1 MSSKSILFDTIR
13 FSTRKYVFE
22 NKDETSYG
30 SNQIG
35 IFDNRIGIGTT
46 LPSENYICT
55 IQGDTLI
62 RGNLTAT
69 SLNYITSNLA
79 YLQLNTVG
87 GYPALDI
94 IQTGPDPF
102 IRMLSSSNQPNNV
115 VDIIQSDGNIG
126 IGTSIAYDKLVVNG
140 NIVASNIRLLGNFLE
155 KKALQLKPVQK
166 TFVVENYLRS
176 NFSVFTEGIYDGS
189 ADNAAIYLDG
199 YKLAY
204 SNLGATDYTLTKIN
218 DYAGNRTEYII
229 TLTKQ
234 VSYGS
239 IIDISIWP
247 YYLSSDEKG
256 LQPGWAVQNIT
267 STFFSKN
274 PSDDVYILRKV
285 GIGETYPSAKLHIKQ
300 IPGET
305 PKNVYITNSNNEGIF
320 VIDTNGGVGIGTSVP
335 ASKLDV
341 RGNAT
346 YIGNLSVSQTV
357 SGGDLQIG
365 NKIGIAT
372 VTTRQA
378 LDVIGNTIISGNL
391 GVGFSNPIHK
401 LAVNGFSHFSS
412 NVAIGIVN
420 GRQLVDIE
428 GGNMILSGSFG
439 IGTIS
444 PVQPLHVSGISYF
457 GANVGI
463 GTTLSRQ
470 LVDIQGGNLI
480 LSGNLGVGT
489 TIPELPLYVI
499 GNGYLS
505 GSLGIGTTIPKTA
518 LHMVG
523 NTILQGNLGIGVTT
537 PLLPLYVQGGTY
549 LSGNL
554 GIGTTLS
561 RQIVDIMGSTIISDN
576 LGIGTTIPSIPLY
589 VKGQTFMS
597 GNVGIGTTLPQ
608 QLLHVQGASIFS
620 GNVGIGTLL
629 PRQLL
634 DIVGGNITV
643 LGNVGIGTVTP
654 LAGIDIKGGTST
666 VPPLLVRSGPVLN
679 TPVAGSIEYDGI
691 VFYGTTST
699 THGRGFTPNT
709 QIFRL
714 TTNGSGITNPNTASL
729 FGASAGI
736 TLATNTVYEIEYQ
749 IYLSKSTAAGT
760 VTFTFA
766 FSGTSTSIQSLN
778 ATYISSPTTGVG
790 RGAAQIASLVYTVG
804 VGQTTFALPVTDN
817 LTSGVN
823 HYFTIK
829 VLVENGASSS
839 GTLTLLGNTNNG
851 TITALK
857 GSYYKV
863 TVLPNSNVGTFG

>member
-22 NKDETSYG
+22 NKDENSYG

-69 SLNYITSNLA
+69 SLNYITSNLS

-102 IRMLSSSNQPNNV
+102 IRMLSSSNEPNNV
-115 VDIIQSDGNIG
+115 VNIVQGDGNIG

-140 NIVASNIRLLGNFLE
+140 NIVASNLRLLGTFLE

-166 TFVVENYLRS
+166 TFIVENYLRS

-218 DYAGNRTEYII
+218 DYAGNKTEYIVN
-229 TLTKQ
+229 LTKQ
-234 VSYGS
+234 ASYGS
-239 IIDISIWP
+239 IVDISIWP
-247 YYLSSDEKG
+247 YYLSSDEQG

-274 PSDDVYILRKV
+274 PSDDVYILHKV

-300 IPGET
+300 IGGET
-305 PKNVYITNSNNEGIF
+305 PRNVYITNSNNEGIF
-320 VIDTNGGVGIGTSVP
+320 VIDTNGSVGVGTSIP
-335 ASKLDV
+335 SNKLDV
-341 RGNAT
+341 RGNAS
-346 YIGNLSVSQTV
+346 YVGDLSVSQTL
-357 SGGDLQIG
+357 SGVNLQVG
-365 NKIGIAT
+365 NKVGIAT
-372 VTTRQA
+372 GTTRQA

-401 LAVNGFSHFSS
+401 LAINGLSHFSS

-420 GRQLVDIE
+420 ARQLVDIQ

-444 PVQPLHVSGISYF
+444 PVQPFHVSGISYF

-480 LSGNLGVGT
+480 LSGNIGVGT
-489 TIPELPLYVI
+489 TIPGLPLYVM

-505 GSLGIGTTIPKTA
+505 GSLGIGTMTPKTS
-518 LHMVG
+518 LDIIG
-523 NTILQGNLGIGVTT
+523 NTLLQGNLGIGVTT
-537 PLLPLYVQGGTY
+537 PLLPLYVQGETY
-549 LSGNL
+549 LSGNV
-554 GIGTTLS
+554 GMGTTIS
-561 RQIVDIMGSTIISDN
+561 RQMLDIMGSTIISGN

-608 QLLHVQGASIFS
+608 QLLHIQGTSIFN
-620 GNVGIGTLL
+620 GNIGIGTVL

-634 DIVGGNITV
+634 DIVGGNVTV
-643 LGNVGIGTVTP
+643 LGNIGIGTVTP
-654 LAGIDIKGGTST
+654 LASIDVKAGTAT

-679 TPVAGSIEYDGI
+679 TPVAGSMEYDGV

-709 QIFRL
+709 QILRL
-714 TTNGSGITNPNTASL
+714 TTDGSAITNPNTASL

-736 TLATNTVYEIEYQ
+736 TLATNTIYEIEYQ
-749 IYLSKSTAAGT
+749 IYISKFTAAGT
-760 VTFTFA
+760 VTFTLA

-778 ATYISSPTTGVG
+778 ATYISSPSTGIG

-804 VGQTTFALPVTDN
+804 AGQTTFVLPATDT

-829 VLVENGASSS
+829 VLVENGASS
-839 GTLTLLGNTNNG
+839 GTLTLQGNTNNG
-851 TITALK
+851 SIRALR

-863 TVLPNSNVGTFG
+863 TVLPNSNIGTFG